1 MKLFPVSLTSNQ
13 FCKMCGTCARNCPYH
28 SIHLDLRWPG
38 AEIWEN
44 KEPNLITSL
53 SIPAFL
59 GILFPLFVHE
69 KLHSHPIGDLS
80 FTLIY
85 LASVLGAVVLFMAAS
100 LSEGL
105 SNFRSQIR
113 AYGFSYLPLAFA
125 GHLALLLPYLVS
137 GLRRLMSFSLSGEFH
152 HELTSPWPQRLIL
165 AVGILWSVWALRKL
179 SGARPLIVSSVHGAL
194 IIILGLALI
203 VLIGR

>member
-44 KEPNLITSL
+44 KEPNPITSL

-59 GILFPLFVHE
+59 GILFPLFINE
-69 KLHSHPIGDLS
+69 KFQTDAAVGLY
-80 FTLIY
+80 FTLLY
-85 LASVLGAVVLFMAAS
+85 LASVLGAVGLFMAAS
-100 LSEGL
+100 LSQGS
-105 SNFRSQIR
+105 SNFKSQMR
-113 AYGFSYLPLAFA
+113 VYGFSYLPLAFA

-137 GLRRLMSFSLSGEFH
+137 GLARLMSFSLPGEFYH
-152 HELTSPWPQRLIL
+152 DPTFPWPQRLTVAL
-165 AVGILWSVWALRKL
+165 GMLWSGWALKKL
-179 SGARPLIVSSVHGAL
+179 SSARPLIVSLVHGTLIAL
-194 IIILGLALI
+194 FGLALI
-203 VLIGR
+203 VLIGL